1 MSSLPHEEAARI
13 LCRVLEAL
21 ARQNGKT
28 LSSKTRSE
36 VERACELLSTGDDY
50 DELLVD
56 LLSEPPARV
65 TQSFEREPASS
76 NYDQHQWQAF
86 ENWRAQRVEAEQH
99 EQAQRL

>member
-36 VERACELLSTGDDY
+36 VERACELLAAGDDY
-50 DELLVD
+50 GD
-56 LLSEPPARV
+56 LLEDLLEQPTMPRV
-65 TQSFEREPASS
+65 TQSFERDPAPADYGDR
-76 NYDQHQWQAF
+76 NFAQ
-86 ENWRAQRVEAEQH
+86 WRAGR
-99 EQAQRL
+99 

>member
-36 VERACELLSTGDDY
+36 VERACELLATGDDY
-50 DELLVD
+50 SD
-56 LLSEPPARV
+56 LLEDLLEMPPRT
-65 TQSFEREPASS
+65 TQTSEREPAD
-76 NYDQHQWQAF
+76 YGDPKFGQ
-86 ENWRAQRVEAEQH
+86 WRAGR
-99 EQAQRL
+99 